1 MTSRP
6 SSDQTW
12 QPIDGRVA
20 LIAPASAIATDV
32 LEATL
37 RQLEVHG
44 VDYHLGRH
52 VEARYRYL
60 AGTVEQ
66 RLEDLHNAFDMPDI
80 TAVWCLRGG
89 YGCGQLL
96 PGLDWGR
103 LQAASPR
110 PLIGFSDISVL
121 LSAFHRHGLP
131 AIHGPVATGLGL
143 SPLSAPREQQERLAS
158 QASVSRLLAG
168 IDHELPVQHL
178 GGHKQRVEGALIGGN
193 LTALACMAGTLGGL
207 HAPRGRSWSWR
218 TSANPT
224 TAWSAASGNC
234 SKASTR
240 ASSARSAWARSPIAR
255 ARKSPTAWSG
265 SSANTPPP
273 SRCRSTTTYPAGMVR
288 RTEPGLTGRPQCSRE
303 TGCAGRDG
311 ARHSP
316 YAREGGGECRWNG
329 ANPSGIRP
337 RRAAAATPAAGRPA
351 LPGRRHRG
359 CAVRRCRRAGRRCA

>member
-158 QASVSRLLAG
+158 LASVSRLLAG

-193 LTALACMAGTLGGL
+193 LTALA
-207 HAPRGRSWSWR
+207 
-218 TSANPT
+218 
-224 TAWSAASGNC
+224 
-234 SKASTR
+234 
-240 ASSARSAWARSPIAR
+240 
-255 ARKSPTAWSG
+255 
-265 SSANTPPP
+265 
-273 SRCRSTTTYPAGMVR
+273 
-288 RTEPGLTGRPQCSRE
+288 
-303 TGCAGRDG
+303 
-311 ARHSP
+311 
-316 YAREGGGECRWNG
+316 
-329 ANPSGIRP
+329 
-337 RRAAAATPAAGRPA
+337 
-351 LPGRRHRG
+351 
-359 CAVRRCRRAGRRCA
+359 

>member
-1 MTSRP
+1 MTPRP

-131 AIHGPVATGLGL
+131 AIHGPVATG
-143 SPLSAPREQQERLAS
+143 PW
-158 QASVSRLLAG
+158 
-168 IDHELPVQHL
+168 I
-178 GGHKQRVEGALIGGN
+178 
-193 LTALACMAGTLGGL
+193 
-207 HAPRGRSWSWR
+207 
-218 TSANPT
+218 
-224 TAWSAASGNC
+224 
-234 SKASTR
+234 
-240 ASSARSAWARSPIAR
+240 
-255 ARKSPTAWSG
+255 
-265 SSANTPPP
+265 
-273 SRCRSTTTYPAGMVR
+273 
-288 RTEPGLTGRPQCSRE
+288 
-303 TGCAGRDG
+303 
-311 ARHSP
+311 
-316 YAREGGGECRWNG
+316 
-329 ANPSGIRP
+329 
-337 RRAAAATPAAGRPA
+337 AGRPWRWKA
-351 LPGRRHRG
+351 LSNTEMSEKPISGRG
-359 CAVRRCRRAGRRCA
+359 EAACRRPQSRPGSNWPQP

>member
-80 TAVWCLRGG
+80 TAAWCLRGG

-143 SPLSAPREQQERLAS
+143 SPLSAP
-158 QASVSRLLAG
+158 
-168 IDHELPVQHL
+168 
-178 GGHKQRVEGALIGGN
+178 
-193 LTALACMAGTLGGL
+193 
-207 HAPRGRSWSWR
+207 
-218 TSANPT
+218 
-224 TAWSAASGNC
+224 
-234 SKASTR
+234 
-240 ASSARSAWARSPIAR
+240 ASSRS
-255 ARKSPTAWSG
+255 G
-265 SSANTPPP
+265 
-273 SRCRSTTTYPAGMVR
+273 
-288 RTEPGLTGRPQCSRE
+288 
-303 TGCAGRDG
+303 
-311 ARHSP
+311 
-316 YAREGGGECRWNG
+316 
-329 ANPSGIRP
+329 
-337 RRAAAATPAAGRPA
+337 
-351 LPGRRHRG
+351 
-359 CAVRRCRRAGRRCA
+359 